1 MPKVAIKDMHR
12 TIGDLSKQPA
22 NIPTGVWKLRA
33 IKISAK
39 EVTKQNREHEEY
51 ETWEYTL
58 SMEPLEP
65 TASVNP
71 EEVSELD
78 EKTGKPVY
86 EGKRLFLRYVE
97 AFRSDM
103 TQLGAAFLAMG
114 LDKNDALMSFDPVTE
129 RWVPGEIIVENKV
142 RGKIVKGEIFNRSY
156 KRNDLSDG
164 VEQKVR
170 SWASSDTATGFVL

>member
-1 MPKVAIKDMHR
+1 MAKVEIKDMHR

-39 EVTKQNREHEEY
+39 DVTKQNREGEEY
-51 ETWEYTL
+51 ETREYTL

-71 EEVSELD
+71 EEVNELD
-78 EKTGKPVY
+78 ERTGKPVY

-97 AFRSDM
+97 AFRSDL
-103 TQLGAAFLAMG
+103 TQLGTAMQAMG
-114 LDKNDALMSFDPVTE
+114 FGDGDDFDA
-129 RWVPGEIIVENKV
+129 IVEGNKV
-142 RGKIVKGEIFNRSY
+142 RGKVVKGEIFNRTY
-156 KRNDLSDG
+156 KRNDGSDG

-170 SWASSDTATGFVL
+170 SWAGADAATGFAL

>member
-1 MPKVAIKDMHR
+1 MAKVEIKEMHR

-33 IKISAK
+33 IKISSK
-39 EVTKQNREHEEY
+39 DVTKTNRDGEEY
-51 ETWEYTL
+51 ETKEHTL

-71 EEVSELD
+71 DEVNELD

-86 EGKRLFLRYVE
+86 EGKRLFLRYVD
-97 AFRSDM
+97 AFRSDL
-103 TQLGAAFLAMG
+103 TQLGAALSAMG
-114 LDKNDALMSFDPVTE
+114 FDEKEDFDA
-129 RWVPGEIIVENKV
+129 IVASNAV
-142 RGKIVKGEIFNRSY
+142 RGKIAFGEVFNRTY
-156 KRNDLSDG
+156 KRNDGSDG

-170 SWASSDTATGFVL
+170 SWAGGEAGSGFAL